1 MLHERVHLMIQVRCT
16 KKVQDF
22 VGVKKTNLF
31 PITKSNAIL
40 GSWIANIFV
49 QDRQK
54 VICFM
59 NERTLLSFI
68 ITGVKKSH
76 AKNVI
81 QTLPIVLE
89 QLLTFEGISPEIIKI
104 ALRNCNEIELTATD
118 SRKLLGNMSDLIHM
132 YQLLISMDGGL
143 NHCDLTSIIK
153 RINRTPQRVLE
164 WRNSIQV
171 THDLL
176 ACAT

>member
-1 MLHERVHLMIQVRCT
+1 MLHERVHFMIQVRCT

-22 VGVKKTNLF
+22 IGVKKANLF
-31 PITKSNAIL
+31 PITNSNAIL
-40 GSWIANIFV
+40 GSWVANIFV
-49 QDRQK
+49 QNRRK

-68 ITGVKKSH
+68 ITGVKKPH

-81 QTLPIVLE
+81 KSLPIVLE
-89 QLLTFEGISPEIIKI
+89 QILTFEGIPPEIIKN
-104 ALRNCNEIELTATD
+104 ALCNCNEIELTSTN
-118 SRKLLGNMSDLIHM
+118 SRKLLGNMNDLIHM
-132 YQLLISMDGGL
+132 YQMLISMDGGL
-143 NHCDLTSIIK
+143 NQCDLTSIIK

-164 WRNSIQV
+164 WESSIKV